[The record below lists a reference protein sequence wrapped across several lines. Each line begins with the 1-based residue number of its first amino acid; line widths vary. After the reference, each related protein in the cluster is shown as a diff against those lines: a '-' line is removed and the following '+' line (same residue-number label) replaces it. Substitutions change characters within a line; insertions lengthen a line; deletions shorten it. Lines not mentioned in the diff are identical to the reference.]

1 VPRGGARQGAGRKP
15 GQMTKK
21 TRAIAEEA
29 FKRGVTP
36 LEVMLDNM
44 RFAHEG
50 VDSLLKRIEDDNGH
64 PVDLE
69 ALKELLRLRQMSE
82 KWAEAAAPYVHPRLT
97 PVDPR
102 AAGGKTGD
110 SIPLAERLKWATRK

>member
-1 VPRGGARQGAGRKP
+1 VTVTTGA
-15 GQMTKK
+15 
-21 TRAIAEEA
+21 IVEEA

-44 RFAHEG
+44 RFAHKG

-64 PVDLE
+64 PVELE

-82 KWAEAAAPYVHPRLT
+82 KWAEAAAPYIHPRLT
-97 PVDPR
+97 PVEPK
-102 AAGGKTGD
+102 AAGGKTDG
-110 SIPLAERLKWATRK
+110 SIPLAERLKLLTRK